1 MDFKA
6 RHVFFSAPAR
16 QAFYGW
22 RGGKALAIET
32 EKSDRQVKSRERVRN
47 HGEVFTAER
56 EVKAMCDLVK
66 EETERIDSR
75 FLEPACGDG
84 NFLAEI
90 LRRKLAVC
98 ERRYGKSQADWEKFS
113 FLAMTSIYGIDILAD
128 NVEACRERMIE
139 VFRSFGHAH
148 AQTRMGAQGA
158 RPEAGESP
166 AIERVMRFVLERNI
180 VCGNALSMMKVD
192 GRGNDLD
199 EPIVFTEW
207 SFVTGDL
214 VKRREFRFSQLQRH
228 EEDTLFA
235 WAEQNQAFVPTPIR
249 EWPPVDFREV
259 ANG

>member
-1 MDFKA
+1 M
-6 RHVFFSAPAR
+6 
-16 QAFYGW
+16 
-22 RGGKALAIET
+22 
-32 EKSDRQVKSRERVRN
+32 KSRERVRN

-66 EETERIDSR
+66 DETERIDSR

-98 ERRYGKSQADWEKFS
+98 ERRYGKSSADWEKFS

-128 NVEACRERMIE
+128 NVEACRARLLE
-139 VFRSFGHAH
+139 VFRGFEHGP
-148 AQTRMGAQGA
+148 AQTRRTQN
-158 RPEAGESP
+158 PEAQDLGEEP
-166 AIERVMRFVLERNI
+166 GIERVMRFVLEKNI
-180 VCGNALSMMKVD
+180 LCGNALSMKRVD
-192 GRGNDLD
+192 DKGNDLD

-207 SFVTGDL
+207 NFITGDL
-214 VKRREFRFSQLQRH
+214 VKRREFRFDQLQRR
-228 EEDTLFA
+228 EEDLLFT

>member
-1 MDFKA
+1 M
-6 RHVFFSAPAR
+6 
-16 QAFYGW
+16 
-22 RGGKALAIET
+22 
-32 EKSDRQVKSRERVRN
+32 KSRERVRN

-98 ERRYGKSQADWEKFS
+98 ERRYGKSQADREKFS

-139 VFRSFGHAH
+139 VFRGF
-148 AQTRMGAQGA
+148 
-158 RPEAGESP
+158 AGESP